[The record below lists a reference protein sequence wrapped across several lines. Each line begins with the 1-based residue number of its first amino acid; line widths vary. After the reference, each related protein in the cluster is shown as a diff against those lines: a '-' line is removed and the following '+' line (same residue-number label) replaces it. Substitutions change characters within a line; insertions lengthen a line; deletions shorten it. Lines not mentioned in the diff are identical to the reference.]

1 MNHGQKLSPAGTWC
15 AANPGLGPPNKDDP
29 GCACSVAAS
38 LSREMLGLIPHNGYP
53 DDYGRAGSTRYG
65 PPLMDSTGHDRPA
78 AADREWRPGPVV
90 LGVAWEP
97 SESLIRAGASL
108 AARLGAHLICAYVDP
123 ASYLTEWEPA
133 VSRTSASLDPAVN
146 TETDFPSGHVRD
158 VLRAILG
165 PPGEEWSFRVLNGA
179 VAQALGRLAASTD
192 ASLLI
197 VGGQRPGRLHAVER
211 LLEGSVEGELTG
223 L

>member
-1 MNHGQKLSPAGTWC
+1 MDPA
-15 AANPGLGPPNKDDP
+15 
-29 GCACSVAAS
+29 
-38 LSREMLGLIPHNGYP
+38 
-53 DDYGRAGSTRYG
+53 
-65 PPLMDSTGHDRPA
+65 GHDRPA
-78 AADREWRPGPVV
+78 AADRDWPPGPVV

-97 SESLIRAGASL
+97 SDSLIRAGASF
-108 AARLGAHLICAYVDP
+108 AARLDAHLICAFVDP

-146 TETDFPSGHVRD
+146 NETDFPSGHVRD
-158 VLRAILG
+158 LLQAILG

-192 ASLLI
+192 ASLVI

-211 LLEGSVEGELTG
+211 MLEGSVEAELAG
-223 L
+223 LRHRPVLVIPPPGP